1 MSSLMMTLN
10 SACVYTTSID
20 HLTGIKTNKMR
31 LFITALACLISM
43 TMVGQTNTSDFEHC
57 IEENHMFL
65 DKINPNNRFK
75 NRRQIQTTC
84 SKEDF
89 MILLKQY
96 DLTCI
101 QILVDHF
108 YCDICFN
115 ANKNSIT
122 SYDGRKFLIEHKLP
136 IDITNEC
143 LSLISNMRMG
153 LNEHSKFINSH
164 NTN

>member
-1 MSSLMMTLN
+1 
-10 SACVYTTSID
+10 
-20 HLTGIKTNKMR
+20 MR
-31 LFITALACLISM
+31 LFTTALACLISV
-43 TMVGQTNTSDFEHC
+43 TMVGQTNTSDVDHC

-65 DKINPNNRFK
+65 DKINPNNRYK

-84 SKEDF
+84 AKEDF

-115 ANKNSIT
+115 ENENSIT

-136 IDITNEC
+136 IEITNEC

-153 LNEHSKFINSH
+153 LNEHSKFINSLK
-164 NTN
+164 TNE

>member
-1 MSSLMMTLN
+1 
-10 SACVYTTSID
+10 
-20 HLTGIKTNKMR
+20 MR
-31 LFITALACLISM
+31 LLLTALACLVSVS
-43 TMVGQTNTSDFEHC
+43 MVGQTNTSEIQHC
-57 IEENHMFL
+57 IAENQMSL
-65 DKINPNNRFK
+65 NKINPNNRYK

-84 SKEDF
+84 AKEDF

-101 QILVDHF
+101 QILVDNF

-115 ANKNSIT
+115 ENENSIT

-136 IDITNEC
+136 IEITNEC

-153 LNEHSKFINSH
+153 LNEHSKFINSLK
-164 NTN
+164 TNE

>member
-1 MSSLMMTLN
+1 MEGGVTRSALTLSSKYL
-10 SACVYTTSID
+10 
-20 HLTGIKTNKMR
+20 R
-31 LFITALACLISM
+31 
-43 TMVGQTNTSDFEHC
+43 
-57 IEENHMFL
+57 L
-65 DKINPNNRFK
+65 DKINPNNRYE

-84 SKEDF
+84 AKEEF
-89 MILLKQY
+89 MILLNQY

-115 ANKNSIT
+115 ANENSIT

-164 NTN
+164 KTNE

>member
-1 MSSLMMTLN
+1 MYHVKDD
-10 SACVYTTSID
+10 C
-20 HLTGIKTNKMR
+20 TGIKTNNMR
-31 LFITALACLISM
+31 LFITALACLMSV
-43 TMVGQTNTSDFEHC
+43 TMVGQTNTSDVEHW
-57 IEENHMFL
+57 IAENHMFL
-65 DKINPNNRFK
+65 DKINPNNK
-75 NRRQIQTTC
+75 YENRRQIQTTC
-84 SKEDF
+84 AKEEF
-89 MILLKQY
+89 MILLNQY

-115 ANKNSIT
+115 ANENSIT

-164 NTN
+164 KTNE